1 MSPDRLGR
9 LRLLSACA
17 AFLTFAITHAVMA
30 AEPAYP
36 KTHLRIIGNLANAS
50 QYIHHEMPFWTRRI
64 AERSGGQ
71 VTAEISPFDQSGILG
86 RDMMRLLR
94 LGVVQFGTIQL
105 GNLVIDAPELG
116 ALDLPLLS
124 PDFSSLR
131 RTLTAFRPFIQ
142 NHLRDSYDLKLL
154 AIYAYP
160 AQVLFCRN
168 AFTDLASLAGRRIR
182 TANVAQ
188 SELVEALGATPI
200 VTPFSEIVPSVRRG
214 TVDCAITGTMSGYN
228 LGLDEVTTH
237 IHELAI
243 TWGVAIFAANGT
255 AWRAL
260 PPSAAEFLRREIAQ
274 LEAEILDAAERETHE
289 GLNCN
294 TGAPTC
300 TSGREGR
307 MVRVPTTPA
316 DADRIRSLIVETV
329 LPGWLGRCGDGCI
342 SAWNTSLGP
351 LLSIPARRG

>member
-1 MSPDRLGR
+1 MSPNRLRR
-9 LRLLSACA
+9 LRLLSVCA
-17 AFLTFAITHAVMA
+17 VLLTLAFTHAAGAV
-30 AEPAYP
+30 EPAYP
-36 KTHLRIIGNLANAS
+36 KTHLRIIGNLANAN
-50 QYIHHEMPFWTRRI
+50 QYTNHEMPFWTRRI

-94 LGVVQFGTIQL
+94 LGVVQFGTTQL
-105 GNLVIDAPELG
+105 SNMVIDAPELG

-131 RTLTAFRPFIQ
+131 RTLTASRPFIQ
-142 NHLRDSYDLKLL
+142 DHLRDHYDLKLL
-154 AIYAYP
+154 GIYAYP

-200 VTPFSEIVPSVRRG
+200 VTSFGEVVPSIRRG
-214 TVDCAITGTMSGYN
+214 AVECAITGTMSGN
-228 LGLDEVTTH
+228 SAGLHEVTTH

-243 TWGVAIFAANGT
+243 TWGVAVFAANGT

-260 PPSAAEFLRREIAQ
+260 PPAVAEFLRREIAQ
-274 LEAEILDAAERETHE
+274 LEAEILDAAERETDE
-289 GLNCN
+289 GLACN
-294 TGAPTC
+294 TGAPAC
-300 TSGREGR
+300 ASGRKGR

-316 DADRIRSLIVETV
+316 DADRIRSLIVGTV

-351 LLSIPARRG
+351 LLSIPAPRG